1 MFKTITLFLIYFSL
15 GTTFIFASY
24 DNLVADLFDYHNIK
38 VHYPDS
44 SNFDVFVSAKDIS
57 LSLLDLVVT
66 GVEDTLVTYKDLSVK
81 ASQIR
86 FSLFNNSL
94 DFFDS
99 VKVKKDSM
107 SLTCDNAKITFPSV
121 ILVNGNV
128 NFSYADYESFSEEA
142 MYRLDKNLITLL
154 GNAVLSNQDDYFKGD
169 KIVFDLDNES
179 VLSGGRS
186 KIKLS
191 TKRFQE

>member
-1 MFKTITLFLIYFSL
+1 M
-15 GTTFIFASY
+15 
-24 DNLVADLFDYHNIK
+24 
-38 VHYPDS
+38 
-44 SNFDVFVSAKDIS
+44 
-57 LSLLDLVVT
+57 
-66 GVEDTLVTYKDLSVK
+66 
-81 ASQIR
+81 
-86 FSLFNNSL
+86 
-94 DFFDS
+94 
-99 VKVKKDSM
+99 
-107 SLTCDNAKITFPSV
+107 
-121 ILVNGNV
+121 NGNV

-154 GNAVLSNQDDYFKGD
+154 GNVVLSNQDDYFKGD